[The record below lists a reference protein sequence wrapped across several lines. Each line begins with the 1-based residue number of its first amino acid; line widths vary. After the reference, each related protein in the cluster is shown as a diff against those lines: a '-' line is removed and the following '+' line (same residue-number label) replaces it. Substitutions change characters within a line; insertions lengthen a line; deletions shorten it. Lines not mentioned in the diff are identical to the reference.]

1 MALDIGGAASIKGQD
16 AHVCLPMGGMAIKVR
31 MRVPAAE
38 WGEMGPM
45 QYMYQRLG
53 EYCYDQVGAA
63 QCVLDS

>member
-1 MALDIGGAASIKGQD
+1 MCACQWEEWQ
-16 AHVCLPMGGMAIKVR
+16 KVR

-63 QCVLDS
+63 QCVLVNQLD